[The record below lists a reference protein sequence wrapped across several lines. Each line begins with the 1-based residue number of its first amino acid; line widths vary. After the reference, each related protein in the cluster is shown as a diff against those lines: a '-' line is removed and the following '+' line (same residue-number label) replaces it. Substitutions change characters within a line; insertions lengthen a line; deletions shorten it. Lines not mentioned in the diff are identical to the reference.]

1 MSAQRQHHFAN
12 AISIHTAHNSSGN
25 APKHL
30 AYGTRGKSCVLA
42 LSFSHVTQVFESES
56 VTLRP
61 ERRKQASGDASKE
74 EFWRDKED

>member
-1 MSAQRQHHFAN
+1 
-12 AISIHTAHNSSGN
+12 
-25 APKHL
+25 
-30 AYGTRGKSCVLA
+30 VLA
-42 LSFSHVTQVFESES
+42 LSFSHVTEVFESES